1 MTEIT
6 LKNDLKQKS
15 RDRVTVKPADF
26 ASQICNIL
34 AGQTYTL
41 ATGLISKSYRRPYTS
56 RSCYSM

>member
-26 ASQICNIL
+26 ASQISFLRSQLKKLINIL
-34 AGQTYTL
+34 EHSSWSDLY
-41 ATGLISKSYRRPYTS
+41 S
-56 RSCYSM
+56 RHWSDF

>member
-26 ASQICNIL
+26 ASQISFLRSQLKKLINIL
-34 AGQTYTL
+34 ATF
-41 ATGLISKSYRRPYTS
+41 
-56 RSCYSM
+56 